1 MKTIKLFLLLTTLA
15 AASFWAAGAPI
26 IQENKPW
33 SLLQIGIVPDA
44 VALVPSDT
52 PVLGINAEL
61 FYGTQQKV
69 GIIDFQPIVGTT
81 DVVRGIIYQ
90 GLGFNGESIGLHVGL
105 GTFQRYFCGV
115 NVALV
120 TGAWENHGLQ
130 IGLVNLSGASAPACG
145 SQDVNPPAA
154 RGVQFGLFNSTTNG
168 FQFGLLN
175 YNAESVILFNY
186 SAR

>member
-1 MKTIKLFLLLTTLA
+1 M
-15 AASFWAAGAPI
+15 
-26 IQENKPW
+26 
-33 SLLQIGIVPDA
+33 
-44 VALVPSDT
+44 
-52 PVLGINAEL
+52 
-61 FYGTQQKV
+61 
-69 GIIDFQPIVGTT
+69 
-81 DVVRGIIYQ
+81 VRGIIYQ

-175 YNAESVILFNY
+175 YNAESVVPWMILFNY